1 MYSYVVIYSN
11 KSVLCTYWGYS
22 TYFSACFV
30 FAYLVDILKR
40 LLFEVKLQRIH
51 FNTTMNTYVYVNG

>member
-22 TYFSACFV
+22 TYFCACFV
-30 FAYLVDILKR
+30 FDDLSLYFKIKVMSISKANPSKGDVGL
-40 LLFEVKLQRIH
+40 
-51 FNTTMNTYVYVNG
+51 